1 VIDGKLK
8 EARRGVVQVVP
19 EGASVLDIGCGT
31 GELCF
36 ELYRQKHCRVV
47 GLDLSVK
54 MTRFA
59 EGENTFQGV
68 TFVHGDATDLS
79 AYPDRSFDFAVML
92 VFIHELD
99 EKRQR
104 RVLEEALRVADRLV
118 ICQRF

>member
-1 VIDGKLK
+1 M
-8 EARRGVVQVVP
+8 
-19 EGASVLDIGCGT
+19 
-31 GELCF
+31 
-36 ELYRQKHCRVV
+36 V

-59 EGENTFQGV
+59 ESENTFQGV

-79 AYPDRSFDFAVML
+79 AYPDRSFDYAVML

-99 EKRQR
+99 EKMQR
-104 RVLEEALRVADRLV
+104 RALEEALRVADRLV